1 MDPPPRLGNSK
12 SGAVASIWKPGM
24 GPEVPSNPLPKL
36 ALADEQK
43 QERTTRKQ
51 AEHMNKRRATG
62 LTVVDGSIPHHVRGC
77 VSCRTTRCAAN
88 EWITHRPAGQ

>member
-12 SGAVASIWKPGM
+12 SGALASIWKPGM

-43 QERTTRKQ
+43 QERTTR
-51 AEHMNKRRATG
+51 
-62 LTVVDGSIPHHVRGC
+62 
-77 VSCRTTRCAAN
+77 
-88 EWITHRPAGQ
+88 